1 MRTRSHR
8 SNPGGCHSVRRRVE
22 AQGPAEKNPCVIFFS
37 LRVFRFYA
45 LRLSNDAFAKPFSP
59 FDASFLSNIRLC
71 RCIICIYIEF
81 FFFETIKQLRLIY
94 LSLLKRDFSFFLSK
108 NGVQASFRK
117 NSADF
122 LRNSRS
128 LGTRV
133 L

>member
-1 MRTRSHR
+1 MRHILLSSSFPLLRSATLER
-8 SNPGGCHSVRRRVE
+8 RLCETFFSVR
-22 AQGPAEKNPCVIFFS
+22 CVILIKHTFMS
-37 LRVFRFYA
+37 VY
-45 LRLSNDAFAKPFSP
+45 NMY
-59 FDASFLSNIRLC
+59 
-71 RCIICIYIEF
+71 IYIEF
-81 FFFETIKQLRLIY
+81 FFFERIKQLRLIY

>member
-1 MRTRSHR
+1 MRHILLS
-8 SNPGGCHSVRRRVE
+8 SSFP
-22 AQGPAEKNPCVIFFS
+22 
-37 LRVFRFYA
+37 L

-128 LGTRV
+128 LGMAPEFYSDTCFKIISPAH
-133 L
+133 